1 MKNTYQISLKEI
13 SPEGLHEMFLAL
25 QRGFQV
31 FGIDFFLLGA
41 FARDIWTTH
50 LHKIRVTRTTND
62 IDLAIL
68 VSNNEEYDN
77 LINYLVEKENFTT
90 TKNKFCLLF
99 KQRIQVDIIPF
110 GEIENTENYDA
121 WNRINNFRTIST
133 LGLQEAYQNSLVIST
148 ENNLEFK
155 ATSLEAIV
163 VLKLISWNDRPEHRA
178 KDATDLAF
186 ILENY
191 FDIQD
196 NVIFDEHFDL
206 IDENFDKQV
215 CSARVLGRLITPIF
229 AENEILKTHII
240 QILTIQIM
248 NKISNLAT
256 AMMKNSEEY
265 EKYTLLL
272 KAILVGIND
281 KLSNNISK

>member
-50 LHKIRVTRTTND
+50 LNNIRTQRATKD

-77 LINYLVEKENFTT
+77 LINYLVENENFTT

-110 GEIENTENYDA
+110 GEIENTENYDV
-121 WNRINNFRTIST
+121 WNKVNNFRTIST
-133 LGLQEAYQNSLVIST
+133 LGLQEAYQNSSIIST

-163 VLKLISWNDRPEHRA
+163 VLKLISWNDRPEHRQ

-191 FDIQD
+191 FEIMSNEIFNEHHDLMPDGD
-196 NVIFDEHFDL
+196 NLDTNIWAA
-206 IDENFDKQV
+206 K
-215 CSARVLGRLITPIF
+215 VLGRLITPIF
-229 AENEILKTHII
+229 AENEILKTQII
-240 QILTIQIM
+240 QILTIQTT

-256 AMMKNSEEY
+256 AMMNDSEEY
-265 EKYTLLL
+265 EKCVLLL
-272 KAILVGIND
+272 KAILEGIKD
-281 KLSNNISK
+281 KINN

>member
-50 LHKIRVTRTTND
+50 LHKIRVTRITND
-62 IDLAIL
+62 VDLAIL
-68 VSNNEEYDN
+68 VSNNTEYDN
-77 LINYLVEKENFTT
+77 LISYLVEKEDFST
-90 TKNKFCLLF
+90 TKNKFCIFF

-110 GEIENTENYDA
+110 GEIENTEDYDV
-121 WNRINNFRTIST
+121 WKRLNNFHAIST
-133 LGLQEAYQNSLVIST
+133 LGLQEAYQNSLVIRT
-148 ENNLEFK
+148 ESNLEFK

-163 VLKLISWNDRPEHRA
+163 VLKLIAWSDRPEVRV
-178 KDATDLAF
+178 KDAKDLAF

-191 FDIQD
+191 FDIQH
-196 NVIFDEHFDL
+196 NIIFDDHFDL
-206 IDENFDKQV
+206 IDDNFDKQI

-229 AENEILKTHII
+229 AKNEILKTQII
-240 QILTIQIM
+240 QILTTQTT
-248 NKISNLAT
+248 NKVSNLAT
-256 AMMKNSEEY
+256 VMMKDSEEY
-265 EKYTLLL
+265 EKYVQLL
-272 KAILVGIND
+272 KAILEGIKD
-281 KLSNNISK
+281 KVK

>member
-50 LHKIRVTRTTND
+50 LHNISTQRATQD

-68 VSNNEEYDN
+68 LSKREEYDE
-77 LINYLVEKENFTT
+77 LVSHLVLNENFTT

-110 GEIENTENYDA
+110 GEIENTENYDT
-121 WNRINNFRTIST
+121 WNSINNFRTIST
-133 LGLQEAYQNSLVIST
+133 LGLREAYKNSLVIRT

-163 VLKLISWNDRPEHRA
+163 VLKLISWNDRPEVRA
-178 KDATDLAF
+178 KDAKDLAF

-196 NVIFDEHFDL
+196 NVIFDDHFDL
-206 IDENFDKQV
+206 IDENFDKQI

-229 AENEILKTHII
+229 AENELLKTQII
-240 QILTIQIM
+240 QILTTQTT

-256 AMMKNSEEY
+256 AMMKDGEEY
-265 EKYTLLL
+265 EKCISLL
-272 KAILVGIND
+272 KAVLQGIND
-281 KLSNNISK
+281 KINT

>member
-50 LHKIRVTRTTND
+50 LHNIRTQRATQD

-68 VSNNEEYDN
+68 LSKYTEHEELVTYLIDKEGFVS
-77 LINYLVEKENFTT
+77 TQ
-90 TKNKFCLLF
+90 NKFRLLF
-99 KQRIQVDIIPF
+99 QNRIPVDMIPF
-110 GEIENTENYDA
+110 GEIEQAENYDV
-121 WNRINNFRTIST
+121 WSKTDNFKSIST
-133 LGLQEAYQNSLVIST
+133 LGLQEAYQNSSIIST
-148 ENNLEFK
+148 ENNLKFK
-155 ATSLEAIV
+155 TTSLEAIV
-163 VLKLISWNDRPEHRA
+163 VLKLISWNDRPEHRQ
-178 KDATDLAF
+178 KDAKDLAF

-196 NVIFDEHFDL
+196 NVIFDDHFDL
-206 IDENFDKQV
+206 IDDNFDKQI

-240 QILTIQIM
+240 QILTTQTT

-256 AMMKNSEEY
+256 VMMNDSEEY
-265 EKYTLLL
+265 EKCVLLL
-272 KAILVGIND
+272 KAILEGIKD
-281 KLSNNISK
+281 KINN

>member
-50 LHKIRVTRTTND
+50 LHDIRTQRATKD

-68 VSNNEEYDN
+68 LSKYTEYEELVTYLIDKEGFVS
-77 LINYLVEKENFTT
+77 TQ
-90 TKNKFCLLF
+90 NKFRLLF
-99 KQRIQVDIIPF
+99 QNRIPVDMIPF
-110 GEIENTENYDA
+110 GKIEQAENYDV
-121 WNRINNFRTIST
+121 WSKTDNFKSIST
-133 LGLQEAYQNSLVIST
+133 LGLQEAYQNSSIIST

-163 VLKLISWNDRPEHRA
+163 VLKLIAWNDRPEHRA
-178 KDATDLAF
+178 RDAKDLAF

-206 IDENFDKQV
+206 IDNNFDKQV
-215 CSARVLGRLITPIF
+215 CSARVLGRLIAPIF

-240 QILTIQIM
+240 QILTTHTTS
-248 NKISNLAT
+248 KISQLAV
-256 AMMKNSEEY
+256 AMGNSEEY
-265 EKYTLLL
+265 EKYVLLL
-272 KAILVGIND
+272 KAILEGIKD
-281 KLSNNISK
+281 KITT